1 MFFLKKNKIKEA
13 FDQELKKTRESFFSR
28 IKNIFLRK
36 STLKIDIEE
45 FLDHIEEILLS
56 SDIGTKTTIKIIH
69 NLENRIKKE
78 KYEDDQKLYEFLK
91 EEMKVPFMDIKNEG
105 LERTIK
111 KYKKKP
117 YVIMIIGVNGVGK
130 TTTIGKLAFFLKKKG
145 FNLIIGASDTF
156 RAAAIRQ
163 LEIWSKRVNIP
174 LIKQHMY
181 ADPASVAY
189 DTLQSAKSK
198 NMDVVLIDTAGRLQ
212 NKIGLMEELAKI
224 SRVMKKVIPEA
235 PHEIILV
242 LDSTTGQNA
251 FEQVKKFSF
260 FVKISSI
267 ILTKLEGTAK
277 GGVVIGIVDQFKIP
291 IKYIG
296 IGEKIQDLKEFD
308 GKKFIDSFFLST
320 TYQKNKEDIINT
332 R

>member
-1 MFFLKKNKIKEA
+1 MFSPPKKKEIKVA
-13 FDQELKKTRESFFSR
+13 FDHELKKTRESFFSR
-28 IKNIFLRK
+28 VKNIFFRK
-36 STLKIDIEE
+36 SKLKVEIDIDV
-45 FLDHIEEILLS
+45 LDHIEEILLS
-56 SDIGTKTTIKIIH
+56 SDIGTKTTIKIIN
-69 NLENRIKKE
+69 NLEKRIKKE
-78 KYEDDQKLYEFLK
+78 KYEDNQKLYEFLK
-91 EEMKVPFMDIKNEG
+91 EEMKVLFMDVIKNES

-111 KYKKKP
+111 YEKKP
-117 YVIMIIGVNGVGK
+117 YVIMMIGVNGVGK

-163 LEIWSKRVNIP
+163 LEIWSKKVNIP
-174 LIKQHMY
+174 LIKQQHMQ

-198 NMDVVLIDTAGRLQ
+198 NTDVVLIDTAGRLQ
-212 NKIGLMEELAKI
+212 NKIGLMEELSKI

-235 PHEIILV
+235 PHEIMLV
-242 LDSTTGQNA
+242 LDATTGQNA
-251 FEQVKKFSF
+251 FEQVKKFSS
-260 FVKISSI
+260 FVKVSSI

-277 GGVVIGIVDQFKIP
+277 GGVVIGIMDQFKIP

-308 GKKFIDSFFLST
+308 GKKFIDSFFIST
-320 TYQKNKEDIINT
+320 TKEDIIQDN
-332 R
+332 